1 MVIVMDSI
9 KLIIPKKSE
18 YISTIRLTTSSLSN
32 INGFNIDEIEDLK
45 VIVSEVCIYFMNNVI
60 SNKKPL
66 QIEYFIEDN
75 LFKVVVTD
83 LNDDELTENNEVNN
97 EMCILIIESLSDEC
111 NIDLKNKKIS
121 FKKKFINIE

>member
-1 MVIVMDSI
+1 MDSI